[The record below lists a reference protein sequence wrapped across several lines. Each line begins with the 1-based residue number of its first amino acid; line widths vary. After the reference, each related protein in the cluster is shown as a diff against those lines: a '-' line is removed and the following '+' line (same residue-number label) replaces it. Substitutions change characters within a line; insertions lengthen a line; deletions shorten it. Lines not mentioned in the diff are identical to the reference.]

1 MTQKVILWT
10 VAALMAAMALA
21 AGCFKIDAPDNP
33 LVVIGEPSRQP
44 TAKDR
49 STVKGMSREA
59 LENEVLRLASE
70 NTRLRQEVDSLKRKN
85 KLIDNEKDRL
95 EDRVEDLEDQVKDLR
110 KR

>member
-1 MTQKVILWT
+1 MLAA
-10 VAALMAAMALA
+10 AALV
-21 AGCFKIDAPDNP
+21 AGCMKVDVPKGP
-33 LVVIGEPSRQP
+33 YVVMDRGGTRTTP
-44 TAKDR
+44 KDR

-59 LENEVLRLASE
+59 LETEVLRLGPE

-85 KLIDNEKDRL
+85 KLIDKEKDRL

>member
-10 VAALMAAMALA
+10 VATLIAAVALA
-21 AGCFKIDAPDNP
+21 AGCFAPSKP
-33 LVVIGEPSRQP
+33 LIVIGDPSYDSTP
-44 TAKDR
+44 APKDR
-49 STVKGMSREA
+49 GQVSKMDRQA
-59 LENEVLRLASE
+59 LENEVLRLAAE

-85 KLIDNEKDRL
+85 KLIDQEKDRL

>member
-1 MTQKVILWT
+1 MTQKVILWS
-10 VAALMAAMALA
+10 VAILMAAAALV
-21 AGCFKIDAPDNP
+21 AGCMKVDVPKGPYVIMDGGGTQTAP
-33 LVVIGEPSRQP
+33 
-44 TAKDR
+44 KDR

-70 NTRLRQEVDSLKRKN
+70 NTRLRQEVESLKRKN
-85 KLIDNEKDRL
+85 KLIDKEKDNL

>member
-10 VAALMAAMALA
+10 VATLMVAMALV
-21 AGCFKIDAPDNP
+21 AGCFKIDAPDKP

-44 TAKDR
+44 APKDR
-49 STVKGMSREA
+49 STVKGMSKQA

-85 KLIDNEKDRL
+85 KLIDKEKDRL
-95 EDRVEDLEDQVKDLR
+95 EDHVEDLENQIKDMR

>member
-1 MTQKVILWT
+1 MTQKVILWS
-10 VAALMAAMALA
+10 VAVLMAAVALV
-21 AGCFKIDAPDNP
+21 AGCMNVDVPKGPYVIMDGGGTQPAP
-33 LVVIGEPSRQP
+33 
-44 TAKDR
+44 KDR

-70 NTRLRQEVDSLKRKN
+70 NSRLRKEVEDLKRKN
-85 KLIDNEKDRL
+85 KLIDKEKDNL

>member
-1 MTQKVILWT
+1 MTHKVILWS
-10 VAALMAAMALA
+10 VAILMAAVALV
-21 AGCFKIDAPDNP
+21 AGCMKVDVPKGPYVIMDGGGTRTAP
-33 LVVIGEPSRQP
+33 
-44 TAKDR
+44 KDR

-70 NTRLRQEVDSLKRKN
+70 NTRLRQEVESLKRKN
-85 KLIDNEKDRL
+85 KLIDKEKDNL